1 MIRNPVSNISVQ
13 KTNLGGAYKMIYYV
27 GIDISK
33 YKHDFCI
40 ISNTGEVIVENSSFE
55 NNKKGFQ
62 SFLDQLKPY
71 NKQDVQIAFEAT
83 GHYSLNLELF
93 LTNQDYSFMKVNPLV
108 VHQFLKARSLRRTK
122 TDKADS
128 FTMASYLL
136 SIQYKPNSC
145 LLYNIYTL
153 KSLCRAREQLIKERS
168 KFEVL
173 LTNVL
178 DRTFPELKP
187 FFSNMISTTLLF
199 ILDKYKNAE
208 HIALMKD
215 YNSIR
220 CISRGRF
227 TYAKFAKLK
236 ELAKNSIGCHDEN
249 TDLLVSTYIS
259 IINNFND
266 KIDPINKQISTIIK
280 ELNPR
285 MLTIPGIGEIS
296 AAIILSEYGDIS
308 NFSNPNKM
316 LAFAGLEP
324 SIIQS
329 GTLEHNGKMVKHG
342 SGHLRYAIMNIAMS
356 ILRYSPTFYDFY
368 LKKRSEGKCHR
379 VALSHVCKKLI
390 RVIYTLEK
398 NNIDFDPSLLK

>member
-1 MIRNPVSNISVQ
+1 
-13 KTNLGGAYKMIYYV
+13 MIYYI

-62 SFLDQLKPY
+62 CFLDQLKSY
-71 NKQDVQIAFEAT
+71 NKQDVRIAFEAT

-128 FTMASYLL
+128 FTMASYLM
-136 SIQYKPNSC
+136 SVQYKPNSR

-153 KSLCRAREQLIKERS
+153 KSLCRSREQLIKERS

-173 LTNVL
+173 LTNEL
-178 DRTFPELKP
+178 DKSFPELKP
-187 FFSNMISTTLLF
+187 FFNNMISTTLLF
-199 ILDKYKNAE
+199 ILDKYKNTN

-215 YNSIR
+215 YDSIR
-220 CISRGRF
+220 CISHGKF
-227 TYAKFAKLK
+227 TYAKFAQLK
-236 ELAKNSIGCHDEN
+236 ELAKNSVGYHDEN
-249 TDLLVSTYIS
+249 TDLLISTYVS
-259 IINNFND
+259 IINSFNE

-280 ELNPR
+280 DLNPR
-285 MLTIPGIGEIS
+285 MLTIPGLGKIS
-296 AAIILSEYGDIS
+296 AAMILSEYGDIS
-308 NFSNPNKM
+308 NFSSPNKM

-342 SGHLRYAIMNIAMS
+342 SGHLRYVIMNTAMS
-356 ILRYSPTFYDFY
+356 VLRCSPTFYDYY

-398 NNIDFDPSLLK
+398 SNIDFNPSLLK